1 MGCPP
6 ATRLTPPLPV
16 WLPPQAA
23 VVAVLR
29 ACLVECDAAAPDGG
43 ASQSAEAPPG
53 TAAGDD
59 TTSQSAVVVARL
71 LLPGSQAGAIIG
83 RAGDNIRAVRQASGC
98 AVRVLDADD
107 NPVCVPPSERVVQL
121 TGTWAQVAA
130 ALDLVLPLLREL
142 PQRRST
148 GPIGLP
154 KPHSGGGHARHPG
167 SASPGRS
174 DTQAGGVVAS
184 FSAHITVP
192 SSSVGSIIGK
202 SGANIAQIRA
212 ISGARIKV
220 HDAVAGSSQ
229 RHIEIGGTAEQVAHA
244 QVLVQGFLM
253 TNPTIVGGAGKA
265 QQQQQQQQPGSMG
278 FQQPMQLVAQAQHPM
293 MVTAM
298 PIMYAPPGAMFAQG
312 GQPGMPTLVYM
323 HPGGAGLQPAL
334 GYPAPVHMA
343 QVSFM
348 QPQ

>member
-1 MGCPP
+1 M
-6 ATRLTPPLPV
+6 
-16 WLPPQAA
+16 
-23 VVAVLR
+23 AVLR
-29 ACLVECDAAAPDGG
+29 ACLVECDAPSPDGG
-43 ASQSAEAPPG
+43 ASQG
-53 TAAGDD
+53 TDASLGGSGGGDD
-59 TTSQSAVVVARL
+59 TTAQSAVVVARL

-107 NPVCVPPSERVVQL
+107 NPGCVPPTERVVQL
-121 TGTWAQVAA
+121 TGTWPQVAA
-130 ALDLVLPLLREL
+130 ALDLLLPLLKEL
-142 PQRRST
+142 SQRRGA
-148 GPIGLP
+148 GPVGLP
-154 KPHSGGGHARHPG
+154 KPAGSKPGGGSQARQAGLPG

-174 DTQAGGVVAS
+174 DTQAGGVAS

-192 SSSVGSIIGK
+192 STSVGSIIGK

-253 TNPTIVGGAGKA
+253 TNPSIAAGSGKGG
-265 QQQQQQQQPGSMG
+265 QQQLGHGSPMT
-278 FQQPMQLVAQAQHPM
+278 FQQPMQLVAQAPHPM
-293 MVTAM
+293 LTAPGWAM
-298 PIMYAPPGAMFAQG
+298 PVMMAPPGAMFAQG

-323 HPGGAGLQPAL
+323 HPGGAG
-334 GYPAPVHMA
+334 YPAPVHMA
-343 QVSFM
+343 QVFM
-348 QPQ
+348 AHQPQ